1 MADER
6 RPPGEE
12 ELREALARV
21 TVGDLLA
28 GTATSLT
35 SLGFAKLAPE
45 GRDLEQARQ
54 AIEAL
59 RALVP
64 LLREV
69 GDDGLARDLDA
80 ATDSLKL
87 AYARAVSETPPD
99 AG

>member
-1 MADER
+1 MAEPPQ
-6 RPPGEE
+6 PPGEE

-21 TVGDLLA
+21 TVADLLA

-45 GRDLEQARQ
+45 RRDLEQARL

-59 RALVP
+59 RVLLPVLGEAGQAELV
-64 LLREV
+64 
-69 GDDGLARDLDA
+69 RDLEA

-99 AG
+99 GG

>member
-6 RPPGEE
+6 RPQGEE

-64 LLREV
+64 LLRET

-99 AG
+99 AS

>member
-1 MADER
+1 VADAPV
-6 RPPGEE
+6 PPGEK

-45 GRDLEQARQ
+45 ARDLEQTRLAV
-54 AIEAL
+54 EAL
-59 RALVP
+59 RALLPV
-64 LLREV
+64 LGEAGHDELV
-69 GDDGLARDLDA
+69 RDLEA

-87 AYARAVSETPPD
+87 AYARAVRETQPD
-99 AG
+99 GS